1 MNRLSSL
8 LSFRVI
14 HTGQFLRA
22 GHVDHGSTNTHINS
36 PLEPPQ
42 NRITMKNIYISTHD
56 YLRFFT
62 RRLPVAWAVSVEA
75 LPEPDQNET

>member
-22 GHVDHGSTNTHINS
+22 GHVDHGPTNTHLNS
-36 PLEPPQ
+36 PLEPPR
-42 NRITMKNIYISTHD
+42 NGITMKNIYTSTYD
-56 YLRFFT
+56 PLCIFMT
-62 RRLPVAWAVSVEA
+62 CLLVA
-75 LPEPDQNET
+75 